1 VTKQEYD
8 ALVEFALAKKKN
20 GLSNSQI
27 REELLVYEEDG
38 EQIPSETIKNVLIA
52 ADERHLQ
59 ELQSGGEFRLPKL
72 STTWKSV
79 ILLLFLIP
87 LIIGFF
93 TGYVPGFLGLILLW
107 FGLRYTGLLG
117 SVKSD
122 FTKRFKRKW

>member
-87 LIIGFF
+87 LIIGFLYGLCPRIF
-93 TGYVPGFLGLILLW
+93 RAYPFMVWLKVHRSFRVCEIGFHQK
-107 FGLRYTGLLG
+107 
-117 SVKSD
+117 V
-122 FTKRFKRKW
+122 